1 MMSGAMR
8 RWSKFLVVPAVL
20 AAALSISA
28 CGTQKI
34 KVPKSNPQLYH
45 GAVLFSERC
54 AGCHTLYAAATHGSA
69 PNVRTAAAISG
80 PNFNVRCE
88 RPIDRV
94 LYAIANGGFS
104 GAYMPQN
111 IVVGQ
116 DAVDVA
122 KFVSKYAG
130 AIRPEA
136 DRARQLQP
144 PIDRGAPTGQRAGD
158 RRERIVLW
166 DVDDRVQRYDDRVQ
180 QFDDRVRHGHD
191 RIQQFDV
198 SLRWRLRHG
207 DGRPLKAGMKVFATA
222 GCASCHTLAAAGST
236 GTVGP
241 NLDQLKPSDAL
252 VTHQVINGGG
262 GMPAFGSILSKT
274 QIASVALFVSSVA
287 GKPVKGK

>member
-20 AAALSISA
+20 ASALSISA

-34 KVPKSNPQLYH
+34 TVPKADQQLYH

-54 AGCHTLYAAATHGSA
+54 AGCHTLYAAATNGSA
-69 PNVRTAAAISG
+69 PNIRTAAAISG

-122 KFVSKYAG
+122 KFVATYAG
-130 AIRPEA
+130 AKAPKQIGTVNCSR
-136 DRARQLQP
+136 RAIGQLP
-144 PIDRGAPTGQRAGD
+144 PGTGQATVASTSTTAAGGSGSAVAAS
-158 RRERIVLW
+158 I
-166 DVDDRVQRYDDRVQ
+166 
-180 QFDDRVRHGHD
+180 
-191 RIQQFDV
+191 
-198 SLRWRLRHG
+198 
-207 DGRPLKAGMKVFATA
+207 KAGMTVFDST
-222 GCASCHTLAAAGST
+222 CASCHTLAAAGST

-241 NLDQLKPSDAL
+241 NLDQLKPSAAL

-262 GMPAFGSILSKT
+262 GMPAFGSSLSKA

-287 GKPVKGK
+287 GKPVKGKVTQQGSSTP

>member
-8 RWSKFLVVPAVL
+8 RWSKFLVLPAAL

-34 KVPKSNPQLYH
+34 SVSKSNPQIYH

-69 PNVRTAAAISG
+69 PNIRTAQAISG

-88 RPIDRV
+88 RPITRV
-94 LYAIANGGFS
+94 MYAIINGGFS

-111 IVVGQ
+111 VVVGQ

-122 KFVSKYAG
+122 KFVATYAG
-130 AIRPEA
+130 AKAPKQVGEVSCQQKPIGT
-136 DRARQLQP
+136 LP
-144 PIDRGAPTGQRAGD
+144 PPPPTTTSTTTPAAGGSSSSAGASVA
-158 RRERIVLW
+158 
-166 DVDDRVQRYDDRVQ
+166 
-180 QFDDRVRHGHD
+180 
-191 RIQQFDV
+191 
-198 SLRWRLRHG
+198 
-207 DGRPLKAGMKVFATA
+207 AGMKVFDSTCAT
-222 GCASCHTLAAAGST
+222 CHTLAAAGST

-262 GMPAFGSILSKT
+262 GMPAFGSTLSKA

-287 GKPVKGK
+287 GKPVNHPVKKTGGGGP

>member
-8 RWSKFLVVPAVL
+8 RWSKFLVVPAAL

-34 KVPKSNPQLYH
+34 SVSKSKPQLYH

-54 AGCHTLYAAATHGSA
+54 AGCHTLYAAGTHGSA
-69 PNVRTAAAISG
+69 PNIRTAQAISG
-80 PNFNVRCE
+80 PNFDVRCE

-94 LYAIANGGFS
+94 LYAIENGGFS

-116 DAVDVA
+116 DAIDVA
-122 KFVSKYAG
+122 KFVATFAG
-130 AIRPEA
+130 TK
-136 DRARQLQP
+136 
-144 PIDRGAPTGQRAGD
+144 APTQIGLVNCNRRPIGTLPPGSGGTTVASVSSSGTATTATSTTSTTASSSTSTTTSAGSSSSSSA
-158 RRERIVLW
+158 
-166 DVDDRVQRYDDRVQ
+166 
-180 QFDDRVRHGHD
+180 
-191 RIQQFDV
+191 V
-198 SLRWRLRHG
+198 SVA
-207 DGRPLKAGMKVFATA
+207 AGMKVFDTA

-262 GMPAFGSILSKT
+262 VMPAFGSILSKT

-287 GKPVKGK
+287 GKPVKKQSSSTP

>member
-8 RWSKFLVVPAVL
+8 TWSKLLVVPAVL

-34 KVPKSNPQLYH
+34 SVPKAQTQLYH

-54 AGCHTLYAAATHGSA
+54 AGCHTLYAAGTHGSA
-69 PNVRTAAAISG
+69 PNIRTASAISG
-80 PNFNVRCE
+80 PNFDVRCE
-88 RPIDRV
+88 RPINRV

-122 KFVSKYAG
+122 KFVATYAG
-130 AIRPEA
+130 AKAPKQVGVVSCTSRP
-136 DRARQLQP
+136 
-144 PIDRGAPTGQRAGD
+144 IGALIPGAGQITAATT
-158 RRERIVLW
+158 
-166 DVDDRVQRYDDRVQ
+166 
-180 QFDDRVRHGHD
+180 
-191 RIQQFDV
+191 
-198 SLRWRLRHG
+198 SAAA
-207 DGRPLKAGMKVFATA
+207 PAASAAALKAGMTVFDSTCA
-222 GCASCHTLAAAGST
+222 GCHTLAAAGST

-262 GMPAFGSILSKT
+262 GMPAFGSTLSKA
-274 QIASVALFVSSVA
+274 QITSVALFVSSVA
-287 GKPVKGK
+287 GKPVKGKVTQSGSSTP

>member
-34 KVPKSNPQLYH
+34 SVPKANTQLYH

-54 AGCHTLYAAATHGSA
+54 AGCHTLYAAGTHGSA
-69 PNVRTAAAISG
+69 PNIRTASAISG

-122 KFVSKYAG
+122 KFVATYAG
-130 AIRPEA
+130 AKAPKQIGLVNCNR
-136 DRARQLQP
+136 RSIGTLP
-144 PIDRGAPTGQRAGD
+144 PGTGQATVASASSSGTSTTAGGTSTTAGGGSSTPAAAS
-158 RRERIVLW
+158 I
-166 DVDDRVQRYDDRVQ
+166 
-180 QFDDRVRHGHD
+180 
-191 RIQQFDV
+191 
-198 SLRWRLRHG
+198 
-207 DGRPLKAGMKVFATA
+207 KAGMTVFDST
-222 GCASCHTLAAAGST
+222 CASCHTLAAAGST

-262 GMPAFGSILSKT
+262 GMPAFGSTLSKT

-287 GKPVKGK
+287 GKPVKGKVKQQASSTP